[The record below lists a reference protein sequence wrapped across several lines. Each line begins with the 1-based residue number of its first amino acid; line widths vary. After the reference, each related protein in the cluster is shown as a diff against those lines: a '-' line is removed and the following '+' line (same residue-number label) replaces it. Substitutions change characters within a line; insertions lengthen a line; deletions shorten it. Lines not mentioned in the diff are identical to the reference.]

1 MKYYV
6 YISQSKIDLL
16 YDQITSQKKDTI
28 VKGGINIGILSVET
42 EFNSNPSLYDKLDI
56 VVKAI
61 PDISDMYS
69 DADYIQGTL
78 AMGWNARN
86 RLNQRSNATYWIGE
100 SLDTDGIL
108 NKILLIGSQH
118 HIIGNEKSDD
128 YCYST
133 SYIDAFFNDIENR
146 INFNTLEYTPKF
158 GESEIE
164 SENDKDIV
172 KMIKSRNFSISDM
185 KWTINHPY
193 LADFIDEFS
202 EWHSGIFQEYEFLA
216 KLFHSEIKIDDSG
229 HMIRYA
235 IASPIYVAISTQINK
250 RVILDGKNKKYI
262 ISQEEYEQ
270 YKIHDFS
277 TIHLLLKRS
286 GLDEENFTKE
296 MKDEYKKCN
305 GRTESFDRDKFIAN
319 ADKIVKK
326 YFYLLER

>member
-6 YISQSKIDLL
+6 YISQSKIDML
-16 YDQITSQKKDTI
+16 YNQIISQKKDI
-28 VKGGINIGILSVET
+28 SLKAGINLGILSIET
-42 EFNSNPSLYDKLDI
+42 EPNSQISLYDKLDI
-56 VVKAI
+56 VIKMI
-61 PDISDMYS
+61 PDIGNMYS
-69 DADYIQGTL
+69 DTDYVQGNL

-86 RLNQRSNATYWIGE
+86 RLNHESNATYWIGE
-100 SLDTDGIL
+100 SIDDDGIL

-118 HIIGNEKSDD
+118 HILGNKKSED

-146 INFNTLEYTPKF
+146 LNFNTLEYNPILV
-158 GESEIE
+158 ESEIQ
-164 SENDKDIV
+164 SEEFKEIV
-172 KMIKSRNFSISDM
+172 EKMRTRNFSISDIQ
-185 KWTINHPY
+185 WVINHPY

-202 EWHSGIFQEYEFLA
+202 EWHNGIFQEYEFLA

-235 IASPIYVAISTQINK
+235 IASPIYVALSTQINK
-250 RVILDGKNKKYI
+250 RVILDGENKKYV
-262 ISQEEYEQ
+262 ISREEYEQ

-305 GRTESFDRDKFIAN
+305 GNTENFDRNKFIAN
-319 ADKIVKK
+319 ADGIVKK
-326 YFYLLER
+326 YFYLLEK